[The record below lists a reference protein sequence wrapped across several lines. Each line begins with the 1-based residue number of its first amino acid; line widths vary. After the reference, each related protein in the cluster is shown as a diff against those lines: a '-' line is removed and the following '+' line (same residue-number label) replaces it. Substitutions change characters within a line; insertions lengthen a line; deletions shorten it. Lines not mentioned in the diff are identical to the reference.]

1 MQGGV
6 TVMDHS
12 DFVNERD
19 LKPVANEMSR
29 GVGLQAAHPT
39 DSALAIP
46 PPLFP

>member
-1 MQGGV
+1 
-6 TVMDHS
+6 MDHS

-19 LKPVANEMSR
+19 LKPVANEMPR
-29 GVGLQAAHPT
+29 GVGLQATRPT